1 MKKTTLQCYYST
13 EKKQYV
19 FYWSKSDRE
28 MRYCL
33 EGVAKNFVYDMLLT
47 TTECSCVLPVELCQN
62 YSSFRIKCFDLDLQR
77 EKGDLVLAGVSNFTE
92 LPPVPAVIDIKA
104 VRSYEGISLSFQSD
118 EIFDEYNLF
127 KVKGEEK
134 KLLLSSAVP
143 CVHSSLVEEGA
154 DYYVEGVRYTEKEK
168 GERTL
173 FCVARSAVTRCSPML
188 AERPSEKVQLSVIV
202 PVYNIA
208 WLLPRTLDAAVC
220 STVQNLELILVDDGS
235 TDGSAAVCDWY
246 AANYAFVK
254 VIHTENQGVAH
265 ARNVGMDEAKGEFL
279 AFLDSDDVVH
289 PFMYERLLR
298 AAEEQHSDI
307 AVAQIF
313 VLNYNDVIQSKHLI
327 YFKNIFGK
335 GDNITCKN
343 YREMMSG
350 DGDPNGYF
358 VDMVWN
364 RIVRRDVARKVRFRE
379 NLQLFEDCAYTSSL
393 YSYIDKFVF
402 VRNAYYVW
410 DRHIQKTVGSLSG
423 RATEA
428 CMQNWQ
434 DEFVAFVA
442 VLSDGNPDP
451 KVSEIY
457 KLSVL
462 RRLLRRYPLP
472 NRNINRLF
480 AAMLKYYVAKYQLP
494 VEKLGISLGESD
506 HQKIYDNWLTVSKIA
521 VQPFDGYGKIPD
533 DIMGKSV

>member
-1 MKKTTLQCYYST
+1 MEFALRCCYCKEKNQYNFFWNENERKTL
-13 EKKQYV
+13 
-19 FYWSKSDRE
+19 
-28 MRYCL
+28 YCL
-33 EGVAKNFVYDMLLT
+33 EGLVKNNCETLCT
-47 TTECSCVLPVELCQN
+47 TAECRCFLPVTVAEK
-62 YSSFRIKCFDLDLQR
+62 YSFFRIKCFYQDVVPH
-77 EKGDLVLAGVSNFTE
+77 ELVLAGISGFVT
-92 LPPVPAVIDIKA
+92 LPKFDTITIKA
-104 VRSYEGISLSFQSD
+104 VRSYEGITLSFQSD
-118 EIFDEYNLF
+118 EIFEEYNLF
-127 KVKGEEK
+127 EVKGTEK
-134 KLLLSSAVP
+134 KLLLSGQV
-143 CVHSSLVEEGA
+143 CCIHSPLLKEGA

-168 GERTL
+168 GQKVPL
-173 FCVARSAVTRCSPML
+173 CVARSAVTRCSPVL

-235 TDGSAAVCDWY
+235 TDDSAAVCDWY

-254 VIHTENQGVAH
+254 VIHTANQGVAH

-289 PFMYERLLR
+289 PFMYERLLK

-327 YFKNIFGK
+327 YFKNIFGR

-364 RIVRRDVARKVRFRE
+364 RIVRREVARKVRFRE

-423 RATEA
+423 RVTEA
-428 CMQNWQ
+428 RMQNWQ

-506 HQKIYDNWLTVSKIA
+506 HQKIYDNWLIVSKIA
-521 VQPFDGYGKIPD
+521 VQPFDGYGKIPE
-533 DIMGKSV
+533 DILLE